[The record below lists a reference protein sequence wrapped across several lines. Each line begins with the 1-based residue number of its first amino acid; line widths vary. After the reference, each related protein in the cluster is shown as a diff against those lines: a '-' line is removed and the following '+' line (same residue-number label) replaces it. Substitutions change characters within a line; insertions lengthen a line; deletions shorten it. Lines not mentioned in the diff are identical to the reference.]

1 VRDVPGLSMVVLAAW
16 LVGGAEAPPARAEA
30 PPAQMVRSPHAQGL
44 ALQSGLRAGLQPGA
58 RLTRSELLDRAGA
71 RVHAYLTELPRLVAT
86 ESMAQHVVQSRS
98 PAPDGGER
106 RWIAEIAWVRLNDEH
121 EAIAVRDVLEVDG
134 HPVSQGRARLVE
146 LLHGARR
153 GTWSE
158 ARELLAEGA
167 RHNLV
172 PGSRNF
178 NLPTVALFFL
188 HPERRSRF
196 AWTARFPRDTP
207 ASSAGPFEVE
217 FRERSRPTV
226 IHGANGEQIYGRGRI
241 WVAGDGVVMRTELQL
256 EIGPVKYTLATE
268 FKRDDAISMVV
279 PYQLTER
286 YDAPDGAVV
295 STARYSNYRRFQSS
309 ARLVGH

>member
-1 VRDVPGLSMVVLAAW
+1 MWWRFSRATVVVSIAVVVLGGPLEGRDGERLKLEAL
-16 LVGGAEAPPARAEA
+16 LV
-30 PPAQMVRSPHAQGL
+30 
-44 ALQSGLRAGLQPGA
+44 
-58 RLTRSELLDRAGA
+58 RAGA
-71 RVHAYLTELPRLVAT
+71 AVQTLLVELPRLVAS
-86 ESMAQHVVQSRS
+86 ESMTQQVGSAR
-98 PAPDGGER
+98 AAALAGTR
-106 RWIAEIAWVRLNDEH
+106 RQWVADVAWVPLVEEH

-134 HPVSQGRARLVE
+134 QPVSRGRSRLIE

-158 ARELLAEGA
+158 ARALLDEGA

-196 AWTARFPRDTP
+196 AWKARFPRNTP

-226 IHGANGEQIYGRGRI
+226 IRGAGGEQIYGRGRV
-241 WVAGDGVVMRTELQL
+241 WLTGEGAVVRTELEL
-256 EIGPVKYTLATE
+256 RMGPVKYTLDTE
-268 FKRDDAISMVV
+268 FRRDATVDAVV
-279 PYQLTER
+279 PFRMTER
-286 YDAPDGAVV
+286 YDAGDDVVV
-295 STARYSNYRRFQSS
+295 STAHYSNYRRFQSG
-309 ARLVGH
+309 ARLLQ

>member
-16 LVGGAEAPPARAEA
+16 LVGGVEA
-30 PPAQMVRSPHAQGL
+30 PPAQMVRSPHARGL

-58 RLTRSELLDRAGA
+58 RLTRSALLDRAGA
-71 RVHAYLTELPRLVAT
+71 RVDAYLTELPRLVAT

-98 PAPDGGER
+98 PALDGGKR

-134 HPVSQGRARLVE
+134 QPVSHGRARLIE

-158 ARELLAEGA
+158 ARALLDEGA

-196 AWTARFPRDTP
+196 AWKARFPRDTP

-241 WVAGDGVVMRTELQL
+241 WIAGDGVVTRTELQL

-268 FKRDDAISMVV
+268 FEHDDAISIVV
-279 PYQLTER
+279 PYQMTER

-295 STARYSNYRRFQSS
+295 STARYSNYRRFQSG